1 MSEDEEDI
9 SERVDTAS
17 VKNEAIEEVEKP
29 DEQLPLDLSDDEDN
43 PEFLAASKKE
53 LLEWVTEADFAKEI
67 SLTTISSHKF
77 KLDNEEV
84 EAMIGTEGILKIC
97 KV

>member
-1 MSEDEEDI
+1 M
-9 SERVDTAS
+9 
-17 VKNEAIEEVEKP
+17 KNETIEEVEKP
-29 DEQLPLDLSDDEDN
+29 DEQLSVNLSVDEDN
-43 PEFLAASKKE
+43 PEILAASKKD

-84 EAMIGTEGILKIC
+84 
-97 KV
+97 